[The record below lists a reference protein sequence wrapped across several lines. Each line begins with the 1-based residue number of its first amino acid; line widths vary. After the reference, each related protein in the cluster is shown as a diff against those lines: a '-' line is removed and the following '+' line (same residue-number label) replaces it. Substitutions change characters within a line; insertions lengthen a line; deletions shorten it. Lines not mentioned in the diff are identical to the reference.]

1 MRSLSAK
8 KEKQAKC
15 VPSDEVMGDT
25 FKCTNCV
32 HGKFACTFDIGYKKA
47 GRRPRYSEGGPGP
60 MRTSA
65 TQVAQSSSIPRP
77 VMPTASR
84 SAGPS
89 SPPFLYQNAGTSGP
103 ADPGG
108 QSADL
113 ISQESILNALADS
126 GPRRASLQ
134 WETAPLELSPVEFSL
149 QPTPTTVD
157 QTLPA
162 GSLAQ
167 DNAAGGL
174 LPAGDITNSQLA
186 TSSTHI
192 VFPDAPINRHS
203 QVEDIAPWPVI
214 TFFLTLYLQYMHS
227 LFPIVHKPSFH
238 QIVTM
243 RTDRS
248 DRNARALICAL
259 VAYTIGQAPLNRMEG
274 EYSREELARLQRRC
288 HRGSLVLLDR
298 AYDTV
303 TLQHV
308 GVVMANFFCSQ
319 SLGQDHRAQVYLSEA
334 CHLIHIIRLEHAQQQ
349 PEEIDFIEREMF
361 RRMWWHV
368 YALDITEAAAGS
380 VIHMNDYEGMVPTPL
395 VVDDEYITSQ
405 GAFEQPPSSISY
417 MAGFNGC
424 VQIFPMLARCLIRD
438 RRLRLHLAAGNSLPE
453 GDDLHADLAFVEL
466 VQRQLDEH
474 VEQLPTELQPQS
486 QQDDNGARNEV
497 RQSVLGMQRANIL
510 VTETCVR
517 LALLDFVTDLVVPRV
532 SAERSEL
539 ARKAY
544 ATLSSIPI
552 EDLAAN
558 GHSIRGKIFRIVA
571 ALLRSSDMDDAWAN
585 TVHDWW
591 SLFSRVNFV
600 QFAPQTML
608 LHSAGASPER
618 EGFGQKY

>member
-1 MRSLSAK
+1 
-8 KEKQAKC
+8 
-15 VPSDEVMGDT
+15 
-25 FKCTNCV
+25 
-32 HGKFACTFDIGYKKA
+32 
-47 GRRPRYSEGGPGP
+47 
-60 MRTSA
+60 
-65 TQVAQSSSIPRP
+65 
-77 VMPTASR
+77 
-84 SAGPS
+84 
-89 SPPFLYQNAGTSGP
+89 
-103 ADPGG
+103 
-108 QSADL
+108 
-113 ISQESILNALADS
+113 
-126 GPRRASLQ
+126 
-134 WETAPLELSPVEFSL
+134 
-149 QPTPTTVD
+149 
-157 QTLPA
+157 
-162 GSLAQ
+162 
-167 DNAAGGL
+167 
-174 LPAGDITNSQLA
+174 
-186 TSSTHI
+186 
-192 VFPDAPINRHS
+192 
-203 QVEDIAPWPVI
+203 
-214 TFFLTLYLQYMHS
+214 
-227 LFPIVHKPSFH
+227 
-238 QIVTM
+238 
-243 RTDRS
+243 
-248 DRNARALICAL
+248 
-259 VAYTIGQAPLNRMEG
+259 MEG

-474 VEQLPTELQPQS
+474 VEQLPTELQSQS

-558 GHSIRGKIFRIVA
+558 GHSIVSVRARGLLRPMLTEGKRGKIFRIVA

-591 SLFSRVNFV
+591 SLVGYRNSWQKAGQRSHSRPVFTSQLCAV
-600 QFAPQTML
+600 CTPD
-608 LHSAGASPER
+608 HASPFGGSKSRARRVRTKVLSTLME
-618 EGFGQKY
+618 EGSCVE